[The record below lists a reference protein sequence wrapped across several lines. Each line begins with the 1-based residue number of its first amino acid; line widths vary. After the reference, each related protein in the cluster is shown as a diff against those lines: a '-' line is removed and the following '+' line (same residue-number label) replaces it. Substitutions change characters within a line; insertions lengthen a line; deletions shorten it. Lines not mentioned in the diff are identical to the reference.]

1 MDNLL
6 KRYIRGPPCSAQ
18 LLGSCCCSSRA
29 TATHIF
35 AMHLHMGSLAPG
47 FRKTHSSLSPES
59 YLLCWNIKTLYEVV
73 AAVALKHKDS
83 VFSLEQL
90 KAFLQHGQ

>member
-18 LLGSCCCSSRA
+18 LLGSCCCGSRA

-35 AMHLHMGSLAPG
+35 AMHLHMGSSAPG
-47 FRKTHSSLSPES
+47 FRKTHSSLSPQS
-59 YLLCWNIKTLYEVV
+59 YLLCWSTKTLYEVV
-73 AAVALKHKDS
+73 AAVALKQKGS
-83 VFSLEQL
+83 VFSLKQL
-90 KAFLQHGQ
+90 KALLQQGQ